1 MKKCFYF
8 SVFYGRLLILLEKEG
23 QRMARYN
30 KIRLGDCLV
39 QKGMINEEQLE
50 QALVKQ
56 KENGTKLGET
66 IVDMGLVSE
75 NEMIDILVDQLGIEY
90 VDVRKIK
97 VDEEA
102 AKLLKEEFLRKNV
115 LLPIGYDE
123 LVPNVLR
130 VAMADPMD
138 IIAIDDISIIT
149 NMQVEPILSTK
160 AQINMAIDKIYG
172 ATQAMQAAEQYRK
185 EREKDKEKAGLL
197 NMDESQA
204 DSELENSPIV
214 QLVRSI
220 LEQGVR
226 RRASD
231 IHIEALEFQVRVRFR
246 IDGALVQIMTY
257 DIDFLPAIVAR
268 IKIIGGMDISE
279 KRKPQDGRIAM
290 TVDRRE
296 YDVRVSILPT
306 VNGEKVV
313 MRLTSKEN
321 LTRDK
326 KNLGFSEEEL
336 EKFDR
341 ILKNPHGII
350 LVTGPTGSG
359 KSTTLYTALS
369 ELNTED
375 VNIITVEDPVEA
387 NMEGINQVHVNEKA
401 GLTFASALR
410 SILRQDPDI
419 IMIGEIRDGETAGIA
434 VKAAITGHLVVSTLH
449 TNGTASTVTR
459 LVDMG
464 MESYLIGD
472 ALVGVIAQRLVRRLC
487 PDCKKLKYATDEE
500 KRVLGVDPLESI
512 TIYEPNGCDACGG
525 TGYHGRI
532 GVYEIMPV
540 TNDLRIKIA
549 AGARAD
555 EIKEQAV
562 SEGMNT
568 LAVSAAKLCVQ
579 GVTSFKEA
587 LKIAY
592 ESE

>member
-1 MKKCFYF
+1 
-8 SVFYGRLLILLEKEG
+8 
-23 QRMARYN
+23 MARYN

-39 QKGMINEEQLE
+39 QKGLITEEQLQTALQE
-50 QALVKQ
+50 QKNKGL
-56 KENGTKLGET
+56 KLGET
-66 IVDMGLVSE
+66 VVALGYVD
-75 NEMIDILVDQLGIEY
+75 EMTVIDVLCDQLGIEY
-90 VDVRKIK
+90 IDLRKIK
-97 VDEEA
+97 IDESIGKMLNED
-102 AKLLKEEFLRKNV
+102 FIRKNC
-115 LLPIGYDE
+115 LIPFEFDQ

-138 IIAIDDISIIT
+138 ILAIDDISIIT
-149 NMQVEPILSTK
+149 NYQVDPVLSTR
-160 AQINMAIDKIYG
+160 AQIEYQIDKLYG
-172 ATQAMQAAEQYRK
+172 ATKAMAAAEQFRK
-185 EREKDKEKAGLL
+185 EREKDKARFENEEEAAK
-197 NMDESQA
+197 D
-204 DSELENSPIV
+204 DSVENSPIV

-231 IHIEALEFQVRVRFR
+231 IHIEALEYEVRVRYR
-246 IDGALVQIMTY
+246 IDGALVEVAKY
-257 DIDFLPAIVAR
+257 DIDFLSAIVAR

-306 VNGEKVV
+306 INGEKIV

-326 KNLGFSEEEL
+326 QNLGFNAEEL

-369 ELNTED
+369 ELNTEA

-401 GLTFASALR
+401 GLTFAAALR

-419 IMIGEIRDGETAGIA
+419 IMIGEIRDGETADIA

-449 TNGTASTVTR
+449 TNGTASTISR
-459 LVDMG
+459 LADMG
-464 MESYLIGD
+464 IEPYLIGD
-472 ALVGVIAQRLVRRLC
+472 SLVGVIAQRLVRRLC
-487 PDCKKLKYATDEE
+487 PECKKPVMATPEE
-500 KRVLGVDPLESI
+500 KRLLGVDEMTPL
-512 TIYEPNGCDACGG
+512 TIYEPGTECSNCGG
-525 TGYHGRI
+525 VGYFGRI
-532 GVYEIMPV
+532 GVYEIMAV
-540 TNDLRIKIA
+540 TNSLRIKIA

-555 EIKEQAV
+555 ELKKAAIE
-562 SEGMNT
+562 EGMHT
-568 LAVSAAKLCVQ
+568 LKDSGVRLCLE

>member
-1 MKKCFYF
+1 
-8 SVFYGRLLILLEKEG
+8 
-23 QRMARYN
+23 MARSN
-30 KIRLGDCLV
+30 KMRLGDLLV
-39 QKGMINEEQLE
+39 SKGLLEEEQIP
-50 QALVKQ
+50 LVVEKQ
-56 KENGTKLGET
+56 KETGEKFGET
-66 IVDMGLVSE
+66 VLEMGLVTE
-75 NEMIDILVDQLGIEY
+75 GDLIDALTEQLGVEY
-90 VDVRKIK
+90 VDVRRIKI
-97 VDEEA
+97 DEECT
-102 AKLLKEEFLRKNV
+102 KLVREDYMRKNSV
-115 LLPIGYDE
+115 LPYAFDPLLP
-123 LVPNVLR
+123 NVVK

-138 IIAIDDISIIT
+138 IMVVDDISIMT
-149 NMQVEPILSTK
+149 NFQVDPVLSTK
-160 AQINMAIDKIYG
+160 GQINVALDRLFG
-172 ATQAMQAAEQYRK
+172 ASQAMQAAEMYRK
-185 EREKDKEKAGLL
+185 ERQKDKERIGATTEDDTTQGD
-197 NMDESQA
+197 DEV
-204 DSELENSPIV
+204 ENSPIV

-231 IHIEALEFQVRVRFR
+231 IHIEALEFQVRVRYR
-246 IDGALVQIMTY
+246 IDGALVVAMMY
-257 DIDFLPAIVAR
+257 EIDMLPAISAR

-290 TVDRRE
+290 TVDRRD

-306 VNGEKVV
+306 INGEKTV

-326 KNLGFSEEEL
+326 KNLGFSAEEL
-336 EKFDR
+336 VKFDR

-401 GLTFASALR
+401 GLTFAAALR

-419 IMIGEIRDGETAGIA
+419 IMIGEIRDGETADIA

-449 TNGTASTVTR
+449 TNGTASTISR

-464 MESYLIGD
+464 IEPYLVGD
-472 ALVGVIAQRLVRRLC
+472 SLVGVIAQRLVRRLC
-487 PDCKKLKYATDEE
+487 PDCKRLVYADEDQ
-500 KRVLGVDPLESI
+500 KKILGLNVEGDLP
-512 TIYEPNGCDACGG
+512 IYEPVGCEGCNN
-525 TGYHGRI
+525 TGYRGRI
-532 GVYEIMPV
+532 GVYEIMQV
-540 TNDLRIKIA
+540 NAALRAEIA

-555 EIKEQAV
+555 QIKKVALEH
-562 SEGMNT
+562 GMET
-568 LAVSAAKLCVQ
+568 LAMSAARLCKE
-579 GVTSFKEA
+579 GITSYKEA

>member
-1 MKKCFYF
+1 
-8 SVFYGRLLILLEKEG
+8 
-23 QRMARYN
+23 MARYN

-39 QKGMINEEQLE
+39 QKGMITEEQLSE
-50 QALVKQ
+50 ALVKQ
-56 KENGTKLGET
+56 KENGAKLGET
-66 IVDMGLVSE
+66 IVELGYVSE
-75 NEMIDILVDQLGIEY
+75 NDMIDVLVEQLGIEY

-97 VDEEA
+97 VDENA
-102 AKLLKEEFLRKNV
+102 ARLLKEDFMRKNSLIPIAFDE
-115 LLPIGYDE
+115 LLP
-123 LVPNVLR
+123 NVIR

-149 NMQVEPILSTK
+149 NMQVDPVLSTK
-160 AQINMAIDKIYG
+160 GQINMAIDKIFG
-172 ATQAMQAAEQYRK
+172 ATQAMQAAEQYRR
-185 EREKDKEKAGLL
+185 ERERDREKAGL
-197 NMDESQA
+197 NMDEEEG
-204 DSELENSPIV
+204 DSELDNSPIV

-246 IDGALVQIMTY
+246 IDGSLVQVMTY
-257 DIDFLPAIVAR
+257 DIDLLPAIVAR
-268 IKIIGGMDISE
+268 IKIVGGMDISE

-290 TVDRRE
+290 TVDRRD

-306 VNGEKVV
+306 INGEKVV

-487 PDCKKLKYATDEE
+487 PECKRLVYATEDE
-500 KRVLGVDPLESI
+500 KRLLGVTTPGDLP
-512 TIYEPNGCDACGG
+512 IYEPVGCEACGN

-562 SEGMNT
+562 SEGMST
-568 LAVSAAKLCVQ
+568 LSVSAAKLCVQ

>member
-1 MKKCFYF
+1 
-8 SVFYGRLLILLEKEG
+8 
-23 QRMARYN
+23 MARYN
-30 KIRLGDCLV
+30 KIRLGDCLI
-39 QKGMINEEQLE
+39 QKGLLTEEQLNTALQE
-50 QALVKQ
+50 QKN
-56 KENGTKLGET
+56 KGMKLGET
-66 IVDMGLVSE
+66 IVTLGYVEE
-75 NEMIDILVDQLGIEY
+75 NDIIDVLCDQLGIEY
-90 VDVRKIK
+90 VDLRKIK
-97 VDEEA
+97 IDEEVG
-102 AKLLKEEFLRKNV
+102 KLLNEDFIRKNC
-115 LLPIGYDE
+115 LIPIGYDQ

-138 IIAIDDISIIT
+138 IVAIDDISIIT
-149 NMQVEPILSTK
+149 NLQVDPVLSTK
-160 AQINMAIDKIYG
+160 AQINYQIDKIFG
-172 ATQAMQAAEQYRK
+172 ATKAMTAAEQYKK
-185 EREKDKEKAGLL
+185 ERDKDKEKLSGSKVDDGRD
-197 NMDESQA
+197 DEV
-204 DSELENSPIV
+204 DNSPIV

-231 IHIEALEFQVRVRFR
+231 IHIEPLEYEVRVRYR
-246 IDGALVQIMTY
+246 IDGVLIKVMTY
-257 DIDFLPAIVAR
+257 DIDFLSAISAR

-306 VNGEKVV
+306 VNGEKIV

-336 EKFDR
+336 DKFDR

-401 GLTFASALR
+401 GLTFAASLR

-459 LVDMG
+459 LADMG
-464 MESYLIGD
+464 IEPYMIGD
-472 ALVGVIAQRLVRRLC
+472 SLVGVIAQRLVRRLC
-487 PDCKKLKYATDEE
+487 PDCKKPVQATPEE
-500 KRVLGVDPLESI
+500 KRLLGVNENEPL
-512 TIYEPNGCDACGG
+512 TLYEPGTECSTCNGV
-525 TGYHGRI
+525 GYFGRI

-540 TNDLRIKIA
+540 NNNLRIKIA

-555 EIKEQAV
+555 EIKAQAV
-562 SEGMNT
+562 ADGMHT
-568 LAVSAAKLCVQ
+568 LKDGSVRLCLD
-579 GVTSFKEA
+579 GITSFKEA

-592 ESE
+592 ESD

>member
-1 MKKCFYF
+1 
-8 SVFYGRLLILLEKEG
+8 
-23 QRMARYN
+23 MARYN

-39 QKGMINEEQLE
+39 QKGMITEEQLSE
-50 QALVKQ
+50 ALVKQ

-66 IVDMGLVSE
+66 IVELGYVSE
-75 NEMIDILVDQLGIEY
+75 NDMIDVLVEQLGIEY

-97 VDEEA
+97 VDENA
-102 AKLLKEEFLRKNV
+102 ARLLKEDFMRKNSLIPIAFDE
-115 LLPIGYDE
+115 LLP
-123 LVPNVLR
+123 NVIR
-130 VAMADPMD
+130 AAMADPMD

-149 NMQVEPILSTK
+149 NMQVDPVLSTK
-160 AQINMAIDKIYG
+160 GQINMAIDKIFG

-185 EREKDKEKAGLL
+185 ERERDREKAGL
-197 NMDESQA
+197 NMDEEEE
-204 DSELENSPIV
+204 DSELDNSPIV

-246 IDGALVQIMTY
+246 IDGALVQVMTY
-257 DIDFLPAIVAR
+257 DIDLLPAIVAR

-290 TVDRRE
+290 TVDRRD

-306 VNGEKVV
+306 INGEKVV

-487 PDCKKLKYATDEE
+487 PECKRLVYATEDE
-500 KRVLGVDPLESI
+500 KRLLGVTTPGDLP
-512 TIYEPNGCDACGG
+512 IYEPVGCEACGN

-562 SEGMNT
+562 SEGMST
-568 LAVSAAKLCVQ
+568 LSVSAAKLCVQ

>member
-1 MKKCFYF
+1 
-8 SVFYGRLLILLEKEG
+8 
-23 QRMARYN
+23 MARYN

-39 QKGMINEEQLE
+39 QKGMITEEQLE
-50 QALVKQ
+50 QALAKQ
-56 KENGTKLGET
+56 KETGSKIGET
-66 IVDMGLVSE
+66 IVDLGFVSE
-75 NEMIDILVDQLGIEY
+75 MDIIDVLADQMGIEY

-97 VDEEA
+97 VDEDA
-102 AKLLKEEFLRKNV
+102 ARLLKEDFLRKNV

-130 VAMADPMD
+130 VAMSDPMD

-149 NMQVEPILSTK
+149 NLQVEPVLSTK
-160 AQINMAIDKIYG
+160 AQINMAIDKIFG

-185 EREKDKEKAGLL
+185 EREKDKEKAAL
-197 NMDESQA
+197 NMDEASA
-204 DSELENSPIV
+204 DSEVENSPIV

-290 TVDRRE
+290 TVDRRD

-306 VNGEKVV
+306 INGEKVV

-326 KNLGFSEEEL
+326 KNLGFSPEEL

-487 PDCKKLKYATDEE
+487 PECKKLVYASEEE
-500 KRVLGVDPLESI
+500 KKLLGIDTIGDVP
-512 TIYEPNGCDACGG
+512 IYEPVGCEACGD

-532 GVYEIMPV
+532 DVYEIMPV
-540 TNDLRIKIA
+540 TNELRIKIA

-555 EIKEQAV
+555 EIKAQAV

-568 LAVSAAKLCVQ
+568 LAVSAAKLCIQ
-579 GVTSFKEA
+579 GVTSFREA

>member
-1 MKKCFYF
+1 
-8 SVFYGRLLILLEKEG
+8 
-23 QRMARYN
+23 MARYN

-39 QKGMINEEQLE
+39 QKGMITEEQLSE
-50 QALVKQ
+50 ALVKQ
-56 KENGTKLGET
+56 KENGAKLGET
-66 IVDMGLVSE
+66 IVELGYVSE
-75 NEMIDILVDQLGIEY
+75 NDMIDVLVEQLGIEY

-97 VDEEA
+97 VDENA
-102 AKLLKEEFLRKNV
+102 ARLLKEEFMRKNSLIPIAFDE
-115 LLPIGYDE
+115 LLP
-123 LVPNVLR
+123 NVIR

-149 NMQVEPILSTK
+149 NMQVDPVLSTK
-160 AQINMAIDKIYG
+160 GQINMAIDKIFG

-185 EREKDKEKAGLL
+185 ERERDREKAGL
-197 NMDESQA
+197 NMDEEEG
-204 DSELENSPIV
+204 DSELDNSPIV

-246 IDGALVQIMTY
+246 IDGALVQVMTY
-257 DIDFLPAIVAR
+257 DIDLLPAIVAR

-290 TVDRRE
+290 TVDRRD

-306 VNGEKVV
+306 INGEKVV

-487 PDCKKLKYATDEE
+487 PECKRLVYATEDE
-500 KRVLGVDPLESI
+500 KRLLGVTTPGDLP
-512 TIYEPNGCDACGG
+512 IYEPVGCEACGN

-562 SEGMNT
+562 SEGMST
-568 LAVSAAKLCVQ
+568 LSVSAAKLCVQ

>member
-1 MKKCFYF
+1 
-8 SVFYGRLLILLEKEG
+8 
-23 QRMARYN
+23 MARYN
-30 KIRLGDCLV
+30 KIRLGDCLM
-39 QKGMINEEQLE
+39 QKGMITEEQLS
-50 QALVKQ
+50 QALIKQ
-56 KENGTKLGET
+56 KETGAKLGET

-75 NEMIDILVDQLGIEY
+75 NEMIDVLVEQLGIEY

-97 VDEEA
+97 IDESA
-102 AKLLKEEFLRKNV
+102 ARLLKEDFLRKNT
-115 LLPIGYDE
+115 LIPIGYDP
-123 LVPNVLR
+123 LLPNVLR
-130 VAMADPMD
+130 VAMSDPMD
-138 IIAIDDISIIT
+138 IIVIDDISIIT
-149 NMQVEPILSTK
+149 NLQVDPVLSTK
-160 AQINMAIDKIYG
+160 AQINMVIDKMFG

-185 EREKDKEKAGLL
+185 EREKDKEKAAA
-197 NMDESQA
+197 NADDEQA
-204 DSELENSPIV
+204 GSEVDNSPIV
-214 QLVRSI
+214 QLVKSI
-220 LEQGVR
+220 MEQGVR

-231 IHIEALEFQVRVRFR
+231 IHIEALEYQVRVRFR
-246 IDGALVQIMTY
+246 IDGSLVQIMNY
-257 DIDFLPAIVAR
+257 DIDLLSAIVAR

-306 VNGEKVV
+306 INGEKVV
-313 MRLTSKEN
+313 MRLTSKEG

-449 TNGTASTVTR
+449 T
-459 LVDMG
+459 
-464 MESYLIGD
+464 
-472 ALVGVIAQRLVRRLC
+472 
-487 PDCKKLKYATDEE
+487 
-500 KRVLGVDPLESI
+500 
-512 TIYEPNGCDACGG
+512 
-525 TGYHGRI
+525 
-532 GVYEIMPV
+532 
-540 TNDLRIKIA
+540 
-549 AGARAD
+549 
-555 EIKEQAV
+555 
-562 SEGMNT
+562 
-568 LAVSAAKLCVQ
+568 
-579 GVTSFKEA
+579 
-587 LKIAY
+587 
-592 ESE
+592 

>member
-1 MKKCFYF
+1 
-8 SVFYGRLLILLEKEG
+8 
-23 QRMARYN
+23 MARYN

-39 QKGMINEEQLE
+39 QKGMITEEQLSE
-50 QALVKQ
+50 ALVKQ

-66 IVDMGLVSE
+66 IVELGYVSE
-75 NEMIDILVDQLGIEY
+75 NDMIDVLVEQLGIEY

-97 VDEEA
+97 VDENA
-102 AKLLKEEFLRKNV
+102 ARLLKEDFMRKNSLIPIAFDE
-115 LLPIGYDE
+115 LLP
-123 LVPNVLR
+123 NVIR

-149 NMQVEPILSTK
+149 NMQVDPVLSTK
-160 AQINMAIDKIYG
+160 GQINMAIDKIFG

-185 EREKDKEKAGLL
+185 ERERDREKAGL
-197 NMDESQA
+197 NMDEEEE
-204 DSELENSPIV
+204 DSELDNSPIV

-246 IDGALVQIMTY
+246 IDGALVQVMTY
-257 DIDFLPAIVAR
+257 DIDLLPAIVAR

-290 TVDRRE
+290 TVDRRD

-306 VNGEKVV
+306 INGEKVV

-326 KNLGFSEEEL
+326 KNLGFSKEEL

-487 PDCKKLKYATDEE
+487 PECKRLVYATEDE
-500 KRVLGVDPLESI
+500 KRLLGVTTPGDLP
-512 TIYEPNGCDACGG
+512 IYEPVGCEACGN

-562 SEGMNT
+562 SEGMST
-568 LAVSAAKLCVQ
+568 LSVSAAKLCVQ

>member
-1 MKKCFYF
+1 
-8 SVFYGRLLILLEKEG
+8 
-23 QRMARYN
+23 MARYN

-39 QKGMINEEQLE
+39 QKGMITEEQLSE
-50 QALVKQ
+50 ALVKQ

-66 IVDMGLVSE
+66 IVELGYVSE
-75 NEMIDILVDQLGIEY
+75 NDMIDVLVEQLGIEY

-97 VDEEA
+97 VDENA
-102 AKLLKEEFLRKNV
+102 ARLLKEDFMRKNSLIPIAFDE
-115 LLPIGYDE
+115 LLP
-123 LVPNVLR
+123 NVIR

-149 NMQVEPILSTK
+149 NMQVDPVLSTK
-160 AQINMAIDKIYG
+160 GQINMAIDKIFG

-185 EREKDKEKAGLL
+185 ERERDREKAGL
-197 NMDESQA
+197 NMDEEEE
-204 DSELENSPIV
+204 DSELDNSPIV

-246 IDGALVQIMTY
+246 IDGALVQVMTY
-257 DIDFLPAIVAR
+257 DIDLLPAIVAR

-290 TVDRRE
+290 TVDRRD

-306 VNGEKVV
+306 INGEKVV

-359 KSTTLYTALS
+359 KSTTVYTALS

-487 PDCKKLKYATDEE
+487 PECKRLVYATEDE
-500 KRVLGVDPLESI
+500 KRLLGVTTPGDLP
-512 TIYEPNGCDACGG
+512 IYEPVGCEACGN

-562 SEGMNT
+562 SEGMST
-568 LAVSAAKLCVQ
+568 LSVSAAKLCVQ

>member
-1 MKKCFYF
+1 
-8 SVFYGRLLILLEKEG
+8 
-23 QRMARYN
+23 MARYN

-39 QKGMINEEQLE
+39 QKGMITEEQLSE
-50 QALVKQ
+50 ALVKQ

-66 IVDMGLVSE
+66 IVELGYVSE
-75 NEMIDILVDQLGIEY
+75 NDMIDVLVEQLGIEY

-97 VDEEA
+97 VDENA
-102 AKLLKEEFLRKNV
+102 ARLLKEDFMRKNSLIPIAFDE
-115 LLPIGYDE
+115 LLP
-123 LVPNVLR
+123 NVIR

-149 NMQVEPILSTK
+149 NMQVDPVLSTK
-160 AQINMAIDKIYG
+160 GQINMAIDKIFG

-185 EREKDKEKAGLL
+185 ERERDREKAGL
-197 NMDESQA
+197 NMDEEEE
-204 DSELENSPIV
+204 DSELDNSPIV

-246 IDGALVQIMTY
+246 IDGALVQVMTY
-257 DIDFLPAIVAR
+257 DIDLLPAIVAR

-290 TVDRRE
+290 TVDRRD

-306 VNGEKVV
+306 INGEKVV

-487 PDCKKLKYATDEE
+487 PECKRLVYATEDE
-500 KRVLGVDPLESI
+500 KRLLGVTTPGDLP
-512 TIYEPNGCDACGG
+512 IYEPVGCEACGN

-562 SEGMNT
+562 SEGMSI
-568 LAVSAAKLCVQ
+568 LSVSAAKLCVQ

>member
-1 MKKCFYF
+1 
-8 SVFYGRLLILLEKEG
+8 
-23 QRMARYN
+23 MARYN

-39 QKGMINEEQLE
+39 QKGMITEEQLSE
-50 QALVKQ
+50 ALVKQ

-66 IVDMGLVSE
+66 IVELGYVSE
-75 NEMIDILVDQLGIEY
+75 NDMIDVLVEQLGIEY

-97 VDEEA
+97 VDENA
-102 AKLLKEEFLRKNV
+102 ARLLKEDFMRKNSLIPIAFDE
-115 LLPIGYDE
+115 LLP
-123 LVPNVLR
+123 NVIR

-149 NMQVEPILSTK
+149 NMQVDPVLSTK
-160 AQINMAIDKIYG
+160 GQINMAIDKIFG

-185 EREKDKEKAGLL
+185 ERERDREKAGL
-197 NMDESQA
+197 NMDEEEE
-204 DSELENSPIV
+204 DSELDNSPIV

-246 IDGALVQIMTY
+246 IDGALVQVMTY
-257 DIDFLPAIVAR
+257 DIDLLPAIVAR

-290 TVDRRE
+290 TVDRRD

-306 VNGEKVV
+306 INGEKVV

-487 PDCKKLKYATDEE
+487 PECKRLVYATEDE
-500 KRVLGVDPLESI
+500 KRLLGVTTPGDLP
-512 TIYEPNGCDACGG
+512 IYEPVGCEACGN

-562 SEGMNT
+562 SEGMST
-568 LAVSAAKLCVQ
+568 LSVSVAKLCVQ

>member
-1 MKKCFYF
+1 
-8 SVFYGRLLILLEKEG
+8 
-23 QRMARYN
+23 MARYN

-39 QKGMINEEQLE
+39 QKGMITEEQLE
-50 QALVKQ
+50 QALAKQ
-56 KENGTKLGET
+56 KETGSKIGET
-66 IVDMGLVSE
+66 IVDLGFVSE
-75 NEMIDILVDQLGIEY
+75 MDIIDVLADQMGIEY

-97 VDEEA
+97 VDEDA
-102 AKLLKEEFLRKNV
+102 ARLLKEDFLRKNV

-130 VAMADPMD
+130 VAMSDPMD

-149 NMQVEPILSTK
+149 NLQVEPVLSTK
-160 AQINMAIDKIYG
+160 AQINMAIDKIFG

-185 EREKDKEKAGLL
+185 EREKDKEKAAL
-197 NMDESQA
+197 NMDEASA
-204 DSELENSPIV
+204 DSEVENSPIV

-290 TVDRRE
+290 TVDRRD

-306 VNGEKVV
+306 INGEKVV

-326 KNLGFSEEEL
+326 KNLGFSPEEL

-487 PDCKKLKYATDEE
+487 PECKKLVYASEEE
-500 KRVLGVDPLESI
+500 KKLLGIDTIGDVP
-512 TIYEPNGCDACGG
+512 IYEPVGCEACGD

-540 TNDLRIKIA
+540 TNELRIKIA

-555 EIKEQAV
+555 EIKAQAV

-568 LAVSAAKLCVQ
+568 LAVSAAKLCIQ
-579 GVTSFKEA
+579 GVTSFREA

>member
-1 MKKCFYF
+1 
-8 SVFYGRLLILLEKEG
+8 
-23 QRMARYN
+23 MARYN

-39 QKGMINEEQLE
+39 QKGKITEEQL
-50 QALVKQ
+50 QDALAKQ
-56 KENGTKLGET
+56 KEQGTKLGET
-66 IVDMGLVSE
+66 VVDMGLMSE
-75 NEMIDILVDQLGIEY
+75 NEMIDVLVEQLGIEY
-90 VDVRKIK
+90 VDVRKVK
-97 VDEEA
+97 VDEEVA
-102 AKLLKEEFLRKNV
+102 RLLKEDFMRNNG
-115 LLPIGYDE
+115 LLPYMYDE
-123 LVPNVLR
+123 LLPNVIK
-130 VAMADPMD
+130 VAMVDPMD

-149 NMQVEPILSTK
+149 NMQVEPVLSTR
-160 AQINMAIDKIYG
+160 AQINMAIDKIFG
-172 ATQAMQAAEQYRK
+172 ATQAIQAAEQYRK
-185 EREKDKEKAGLL
+185 EREKDKAMNLDEENAG
-197 NMDESQA
+197 DAEV
-204 DSELENSPIV
+204 DNSPIV
-214 QLVRSI
+214 QLVKSI

-246 IDGALVQIMTY
+246 IDGALVNVATY

-268 IKIIGGMDISE
+268 LKIIGGMDISE

-290 TVDRRE
+290 TVDRRD
-296 YDVRVSILPT
+296 YDVRVSVLPT
-306 VNGEKVV
+306 INGEKVV

-326 KNLGFSEEEL
+326 KNLGFSPEEL

-487 PDCKKLKYATDEE
+487 PDCKKLKYATEEE
-500 KRVLGVDPLESI
+500 KKLLGYTGIGDLP
-512 TIYEPNGCDACGG
+512 IYEPTGCDACGG

-562 SEGMNT
+562 KEGMNT
-568 LAVSAAKLCVQ
+568 LAVSAAKLCMQ
-579 GVTSFKEA
+579 GVTSFREA

>member
-1 MKKCFYF
+1 
-8 SVFYGRLLILLEKEG
+8 
-23 QRMARYN
+23 MARYN
-30 KIRLGDCLV
+30 KIRLGNCLV
-39 QKGMINEEQLE
+39 QKGYITEEQL
-50 QALVKQ
+50 QGALVEQ
-56 KENGTKLGET
+56 KNKGMKLGET
-66 IVDMGLVSE
+66 VIALGLVD
-75 NEMIDILVDQLGIEY
+75 EMDIIDVLCEQMGIEY
-90 VDVRKIK
+90 ID
-97 VDEEA
+97 
-102 AKLLKEEFLRKNV
+102 LRKV
-115 LLPIGYDE
+115 KIDESIGKMLNEDFIRKNCLIPFEYDQ
-123 LVPNVLR
+123 LVPNVIR

-138 IIAIDDISIIT
+138 ILAIDDISIIT
-149 NMQVEPILSTK
+149 NLQVDPVLSTRS
-160 AQINMAIDKIYG
+160 QIEYQIDKLYG
-172 ATQAMQAAEQYRK
+172 ATKALAAAEKFKK
-185 EREKDKEKAGLL
+185 EREKDKVKITATEEDVKEDAI
-197 NMDESQA
+197 
-204 DSELENSPIV
+204 ENSPIV

-231 IHIEALEFQVRVRFR
+231 IHIEAMEYEVRVRYR
-246 IDGALVQIMTY
+246 IDGALVEVAKY
-257 DIDFLPAIVAR
+257 DIDFLSAIVAR
-268 IKIIGGMDISE
+268 IKIVGGMDISE
-279 KRKPQDGRIAM
+279 KRKPQDGRISM

-306 VNGEKVV
+306 INGEKIV

-326 KNLGFSEEEL
+326 KNLGFNPEEL

-401 GLTFASALR
+401 GLTFAAALR

-449 TNGTASTVTR
+449 TNGTASTISR
-459 LVDMG
+459 LADMG
-464 MESYLIGD
+464 IEPYLIGD
-472 ALVGVIAQRLVRRLC
+472 SLVGVIAQRLVRRLC
-487 PDCKKLKYATDEE
+487 PECKKPVMATEEE
-500 KRVLGVDPLESI
+500 KRLLGIDVDAPV
-512 TIYEPNGCDACGG
+512 TIYEPGTECSSCGG
-525 TGYHGRI
+525 VGYFGRI
-532 GVYEIMPV
+532 GVYEIMQV

-555 EIKEQAV
+555 ELKECAV
-562 SEGMNT
+562 AEGMHT
-568 LAVSAAKLCVQ
+568 LKDSGVRLCLE

-587 LKIAY
+587 LRISY

>member
-1 MKKCFYF
+1 
-8 SVFYGRLLILLEKEG
+8 
-23 QRMARYN
+23 MARYN

-39 QKGMINEEQLE
+39 QKGMITEEQLSE
-50 QALVKQ
+50 ALVKQ
-56 KENGTKLGET
+56 KENGAKLGET
-66 IVDMGLVSE
+66 IVELGYVSE
-75 NEMIDILVDQLGIEY
+75 NDMIDVLVEQLGIEY

-97 VDEEA
+97 VDENA
-102 AKLLKEEFLRKNV
+102 ARLLKEDFMRKNSLIPIAFDE
-115 LLPIGYDE
+115 LLP
-123 LVPNVLR
+123 NVIR

-149 NMQVEPILSTK
+149 NMQVDPVLSTK
-160 AQINMAIDKIYG
+160 GQINMAIDKIFG

-185 EREKDKEKAGLL
+185 ERERDREKAGL
-197 NMDESQA
+197 NMDEEEG
-204 DSELENSPIV
+204 DSELDNSPIV

-246 IDGALVQIMTY
+246 IDGALVQVMTY
-257 DIDFLPAIVAR
+257 DIDLLPAIVAR

-290 TVDRRE
+290 TVDRRD
-296 YDVRVSILPT
+296 YDVRLSILPT
-306 VNGEKVV
+306 INGEKVV

-487 PDCKKLKYATDEE
+487 PECKRLVYATEDE
-500 KRVLGVDPLESI
+500 KRLLGVTTPGDLP
-512 TIYEPNGCDACGG
+512 IYEPVGCEACGN

-562 SEGMNT
+562 SEGMST
-568 LAVSAAKLCVQ
+568 LSVSAAKLCVQ

>member
-1 MKKCFYF
+1 
-8 SVFYGRLLILLEKEG
+8 
-23 QRMARYN
+23 MARYN
-30 KIRLGDCLV
+30 KIRLGDCLL
-39 QKGMINEEQLE
+39 QKGMINEEQLS
-50 QALVKQ
+50 QALIKQ
-56 KENGTKLGET
+56 KETGSKLGET

-75 NEMIDILVDQLGIEY
+75 NDMIDVLVEQLGIEY
-90 VDVRKIK
+90 VDIRKIK
-97 VDEEA
+97 IDEGA
-102 AKLLKEEFLRKNV
+102 AKLLKEDFLRKNS
-115 LLPIGYDE
+115 LIPIGYDP
-123 LVPNVLR
+123 LLPNVLR

-138 IIAIDDISIIT
+138 IIVIDDISIIT
-149 NMQVEPILSTK
+149 NLQVDPVLSTK
-160 AQINMAIDKIYG
+160 AQINMVIDKLFG

-185 EREKDKEKAGLL
+185 EREKDKAKAG
-197 NMDESQA
+197 MDIEEEQG
-204 DSELENSPIV
+204 DSEVDNSPIV

-231 IHIEALEFQVRVRFR
+231 IHIEALEYQVRIRFR
-246 IDGALVQIMTY
+246 IDGSLVQIMNY
-257 DIDFLPAIVAR
+257 DIDLLPVIVAR

-306 VNGEKVV
+306 INGEKVV
-313 MRLTSKEN
+313 MRLTSKEG

-326 KNLGFSEEEL
+326 KNLGFSDEEL

-487 PDCKKLKYATDEE
+487 PECKRLTYATEEE
-500 KRVLGVDPLESI
+500 KRLLGVTTIGEVP
-512 TIYEPNGCDACGG
+512 IYEPVGCEACGD

-568 LAVSAAKLCVQ
+568 LSVSAARLCVE

>member
-1 MKKCFYF
+1 
-8 SVFYGRLLILLEKEG
+8 
-23 QRMARYN
+23 MARYN

-39 QKGMINEEQLE
+39 QKGMITEEQLSE
-50 QALVKQ
+50 ALVKQ
-56 KENGTKLGET
+56 KENGAKLGET
-66 IVDMGLVSE
+66 IVELGYVSE
-75 NEMIDILVDQLGIEY
+75 NDMIDVLVEQLGIEY

-97 VDEEA
+97 VDENA
-102 AKLLKEEFLRKNV
+102 ARLLKEDFMRKNSLIPIAFDE
-115 LLPIGYDE
+115 LLP
-123 LVPNVLR
+123 NVIR

-149 NMQVEPILSTK
+149 NMQVDPVLSTK
-160 AQINMAIDKIYG
+160 GQINMAIDKIFG

-185 EREKDKEKAGLL
+185 ERERDREKAGL
-197 NMDESQA
+197 NMDEEEG
-204 DSELENSPIV
+204 DSELDNSPIV

-246 IDGALVQIMTY
+246 IDGALVQVMTY
-257 DIDFLPAIVAR
+257 DIDLLPAIVAR

-290 TVDRRE
+290 TVDRRD

-306 VNGEKVV
+306 INGEKVV

-487 PDCKKLKYATDEE
+487 PECKRLVYTTEDE
-500 KRVLGVDPLESI
+500 KRLLGVTTPGDLP
-512 TIYEPNGCDACGG
+512 IYEPVGCEACGN

-562 SEGMNT
+562 SEGMST
-568 LAVSAAKLCVQ
+568 LSVSAAKLCVQ

>member
-1 MKKCFYF
+1 
-8 SVFYGRLLILLEKEG
+8 
-23 QRMARYN
+23 MARYN

-39 QKGMINEEQLE
+39 QKGMITEEQLSE
-50 QALVKQ
+50 ALVKQ

-66 IVDMGLVSE
+66 IVELGYVSE
-75 NEMIDILVDQLGIEY
+75 NDMIDVLVEQLGIEY

-97 VDEEA
+97 VDENA
-102 AKLLKEEFLRKNV
+102 ARLLKEDFMRKNSLIPIAFDE
-115 LLPIGYDE
+115 LLP
-123 LVPNVLR
+123 NVIR

-149 NMQVEPILSTK
+149 NMQVDPVLSTK
-160 AQINMAIDKIYG
+160 GQINMAIDKIFG

-185 EREKDKEKAGLL
+185 ERERDREKAGL
-197 NMDESQA
+197 NMDEEEE
-204 DSELENSPIV
+204 DSELDNSPIV

-246 IDGALVQIMTY
+246 IDGALVRVMTY
-257 DIDFLPAIVAR
+257 DIDLLPAIVAR

-290 TVDRRE
+290 TVDRRD

-306 VNGEKVV
+306 INGEKVV

-487 PDCKKLKYATDEE
+487 PECKRLVYATEDE
-500 KRVLGVDPLESI
+500 KRLLGVTTPGDLP
-512 TIYEPNGCDACGG
+512 IYEPVGCEACGN

-562 SEGMNT
+562 SEGMST
-568 LAVSAAKLCVQ
+568 LSVSAAKLCVQ

>member
-1 MKKCFYF
+1 
-8 SVFYGRLLILLEKEG
+8 
-23 QRMARYN
+23 MARYN

-39 QKGMINEEQLE
+39 QKGMITEEQLSE
-50 QALVKQ
+50 ALVKQ

-66 IVDMGLVSE
+66 IVELGYVSE
-75 NEMIDILVDQLGIEY
+75 NDMIDVLVEQLGIEY

-97 VDEEA
+97 VDENA
-102 AKLLKEEFLRKNV
+102 ARLLKEDFMRKNSLIPIAFDE
-115 LLPIGYDE
+115 LLP
-123 LVPNVLR
+123 NVIR

-149 NMQVEPILSTK
+149 NMQVDPVLSTK
-160 AQINMAIDKIYG
+160 GQINMAIDKIFG

-185 EREKDKEKAGLL
+185 ERERDREKAGL
-197 NMDESQA
+197 NMDEEEE
-204 DSELENSPIV
+204 DSELDNSPIV

-246 IDGALVQIMTY
+246 IDGALVQVMTY
-257 DIDFLPAIVAR
+257 DIDLLPAIVAR

-290 TVDRRE
+290 TVDRRD

-306 VNGEKVV
+306 INGEKVV
-313 MRLTSKEN
+313 MRLTSEEN

-487 PDCKKLKYATDEE
+487 PECKRLVYATEDE
-500 KRVLGVDPLESI
+500 KRLLGVTTPGDLP
-512 TIYEPNGCDACGG
+512 IYEPVGCEACGN

-562 SEGMNT
+562 SEGMST
-568 LAVSAAKLCVQ
+568 LSVSAAKLCVQ

>member
-1 MKKCFYF
+1 
-8 SVFYGRLLILLEKEG
+8 
-23 QRMARYN
+23 MARSN
-30 KIRLGDCLV
+30 KMRLGDLLV
-39 QKGMINEEQLE
+39 SKGLLEEEQIP
-50 QALVKQ
+50 LVVEKQ
-56 KENGTKLGET
+56 KETGEKFGET
-66 IVDMGLVSE
+66 VIEMGLVTE
-75 NEMIDILVDQLGIEY
+75 GDLIDALTEQLGVEY
-90 VDVRKIK
+90 VDVRRIKI
-97 VDEEA
+97 DEECT
-102 AKLLKEEFLRKNV
+102 KLVREDYMRKNSV
-115 LLPIGYDE
+115 LPYAFDPLLP
-123 LVPNVLR
+123 NVVK

-138 IIAIDDISIIT
+138 IMVVDDISIMT
-149 NMQVEPILSTK
+149 NFQVDPVLSTK
-160 AQINMAIDKIYG
+160 GQINVALDRLFG
-172 ATQAMQAAEQYRK
+172 ASQAMQAAEMYRK
-185 EREKDKEKAGLL
+185 ERQKDKERIGAATEDDTTQGD
-197 NMDESQA
+197 DEV
-204 DSELENSPIV
+204 ENSPIV

-231 IHIEALEFQVRVRFR
+231 IHIEALEFQVRVRYR
-246 IDGALVQIMTY
+246 IDGALVVAMMY
-257 DIDFLPAIVAR
+257 EIDMLPAISAR

-290 TVDRRE
+290 TVDRRD

-306 VNGEKVV
+306 INGEKTV

-326 KNLGFSEEEL
+326 KNLGFSAEEL
-336 EKFDR
+336 VKFDR

-401 GLTFASALR
+401 GLTFAAALR

-419 IMIGEIRDGETAGIA
+419 IMIGEIRDGETADIA

-449 TNGTASTVTR
+449 TNGTASTISR

-464 MESYLIGD
+464 IEPYLVGD
-472 ALVGVIAQRLVRRLC
+472 SLVGVIAQRLVRRLC
-487 PDCKKLKYATDEE
+487 PDCKRLVYADEDQ
-500 KRVLGVDPLESI
+500 KKILGLNVEGDMP
-512 TIYEPNGCDACGG
+512 IYEPVGCEGCNN
-525 TGYHGRI
+525 TGYRGRI
-532 GVYEIMPV
+532 GVYEIMQV
-540 TNDLRIKIA
+540 NAALRAEIA

-555 EIKEQAV
+555 QIKKVALEH
-562 SEGMNT
+562 GMET
-568 LAVSAAKLCVQ
+568 LAMSAARLCKE
-579 GVTSFKEA
+579 GITSYKEA